1 MSLFLTAWNWLLS
14 LLQNLLENLNAS
26 YLLVLDNG
34 VGVSLLGVFV
44 GFIAMRFA
52 LSLVYRKG

>member
-1 MSLFLTAWNWLLS
+1 MSLFLTAWDWLLS
-14 LLQNLLENLNAS
+14 LLKSLLENLAGS
-26 YLLVLDNG
+26 YVVVVGG